1 MLISE
6 VKTKKIPTTDL
17 SDLSMYIVFECN
29 CWTTV
34 PPINFIGMIPDTLI
48 LQQNKKNWASPC
60 NKQNL
65 QSLAEIAIHR
75 YNKFILSFAFNEGEL
90 HPAKLF
96 TVGQENEVNALSDSS
111 LEEAYGWFIIHV
123 GWTVE
128 EKHCEKV
135 IAVLK
140 YRCVYLACLSP
151 AITGEQVP

>member
-1 MLISE
+1 MQLLDNCSTYQFHWHDSRYLNSPA
-6 VKTKKIPTTDL
+6 KQKKIGL
-17 SDLSMYIVFECN
+17 HL
-29 CWTTV
+29 
-34 PPINFIGMIPDTLI
+34 
-48 LQQNKKNWASPC
+48 AC